1 MSQGAKII
9 AVEITS
15 FEFNLDQVGRDHNG
29 FNLVF
34 EPGGKLGQHGSILQ
48 IHTDQGV
55 TGEFPIGAGP
65 AESQVRMCADYLI
78 GKDATAREQIYNDLK
93 RGLRHFDKLAV
104 GLIDICLWD
113 IAGKLYGEPLY
124 RLLGGSRRPL
134 PAYAST
140 LHGDENGGLSDPQQF
155 AEFAVQCREM
165 GYPAFKIHGWGL
177 AARRIKREIDNI
189 LAVRAAVGPDLEL
202 MLDPACEIDTFGQ
215 ALAVGRACDE
225 AEFFWYEDP
234 FKDGGVSAFAHR
246 KLRQLLSTPILQT
259 EHVRLLEQHV
269 DFILAEGTD
278 YVRAGA
284 HEDGGITGALK
295 IAHAAE
301 GFGLD
306 VEFHGPGPVHRH
318 LMSAIRNTNFYEL
331 GLVHPRV
338 PTTRAPVY
346 LDYNDDLDGIDSDG
360 NVYAPQAPGIGVQ
373 IDWNWIGAHRT
384 GHWRID

>member
-1 MSQGAKII
+1 MNLGPTIT
-9 AVEITS
+9 AVEITE
-15 FEFNLDQVGRDHNG
+15 FEFGLDQVGRDYNG
-29 FNLVF
+29 FNMVF
-34 EPGGKLGQHGSILQ
+34 EPGGKLRQRGCILQ
-48 IHTDQGV
+48 IHTDRGIS
-55 TGEFPIGAGP
+55 GEFPIGAGP
-65 AESQVRMCADYLI
+65 AEAQVRMCADYLI

-113 IAGKLYGEPLY
+113 VAGKLYDEPLY

-155 AEFAVQCREM
+155 AEFAVRCREM

-177 AARRIKREIDNI
+177 AAANLGREIDNI
-189 LAVRAAVGPDLEL
+189 LAVRAAVGPRMAL

-225 AEFFWYEDP
+225 ADFFWYEDP

-246 KLRQLLSTPILQT
+246 KLRHLLSTPILQT

-301 GFGLD
+301 GLGLD

-360 NVYAPQAPGIGVQ
+360 NVFAPQGPGIGVP
-373 IDWNWIGAHRT
+373 IDWDWVAAHRT
-384 GHWRID
+384 GHSKIS

>member
-1 MSQGAKII
+1 MNQGPKIT

-15 FEFNLDQVGRDHNG
+15 FEFSLDQVGRDHNG
-29 FNLVF
+29 FNQVY
-34 EPGGKLGQHGSILQ
+34 EPGGKLRQNGGILQ
-48 IHTDQGV
+48 IRTDQGV
-55 TGEFPIGAGP
+55 SGEFPIGAGP
-65 AESQVRMCADYLI
+65 AESQVRICAHYLI

-177 AARRIKREIDNI
+177 AAKHLKREIDNI
-189 LAVRAAVGPDLEL
+189 QAVRAAVGPDMAL

-225 AEFFWYEDP
+225 ADFFWYEDP

-338 PTTRAPVY
+338 PTTKAPVY
-346 LDYNDDLDGIDSDG
+346 LDYNDDLDGIDADG
-360 NVYAPQAPGIGVQ
+360 NVFAPQGPGIGVE
-373 IDWNWIGAHRT
+373 IDWDWISAHRT
-384 GHWRID
+384 GHWQIT

>member
-1 MSQGAKII
+1 MNQGPTITG
-9 AVEITS
+9 VEITS
-15 FEFNLDQVGRDHNG
+15 FEFTLDQVGRDYNG

-34 EPGGKLGQHGSILQ
+34 EPGGRLKQSGHVLQ
-48 IHTDQGV
+48 IHTDLGIS
-55 TGEFPIGAGP
+55 GDFPFAAGP
-65 AESQVRMCADYLI
+65 AGPQIGMCADYLI
-78 GKDATAREQIYNDLK
+78 GKDATARELIYNDLK

-113 IAGKLYGEPLY
+113 IAGKLYDEPLY
-124 RLLGGSRRPL
+124 RLLGGFRRPL

-140 LHGDENGGLSDPQQF
+140 LHGDENGGLTNPQQF
-155 AEFAVQCREM
+155 AEFAVRCRDM

-177 AARRIKREIDNI
+177 AARRLKREIETI
-189 LAVRAAVGPDLEL
+189 RAVRTAVGSDMAL

-215 ALAVGRACDE
+215 ALTVGRACDE
-225 AEFFWYEDP
+225 ADFFWYEDP

-246 KLRQLLSTPILQT
+246 KLRQLLKTPILQT

-318 LMSAIRNTNFYEL
+318 LMSAIRNTNYYEL
-331 GLVHPRV
+331 GLVHPGV

-360 NVYAPQAPGIGVQ
+360 NVHAPRGPGIGVP
-373 IDWNWIGAHRT
+373 IDWDWIGSHRT
-384 GHWRID
+384 GVRRFA

>member
-1 MSQGAKII
+1 MGQGPKII

-15 FEFNLDQVGRDHNG
+15 FEFSLDQVGRDHNG

-55 TGEFPIGAGP
+55 SGEFPTGAGP
-65 AESQVRMCADYLI
+65 AESQIRMCADYLI

-189 LAVRAAVGPDLEL
+189 LAVRAAVGPDLAL

-225 AEFFWYEDP
+225 ADFFWYEDP

-360 NVYAPQAPGIGVQ
+360 NVYAPQEPGIGVQ
-373 IDWNWIGAHRT
+373 IDWDWIGAHRT
-384 GHWRID
+384 GRCRID

>member
-1 MSQGAKII
+1 MNQGPTIT
-9 AVEITS
+9 AVEVTS
-15 FEFNLDQVGRDHNG
+15 FEFTLDQVGRDYNG

-34 EPGGKLGQHGSILQ
+34 EPGGRLAQSGHVLQ
-48 IHTDQGV
+48 IHTDQGIS
-55 TGEFPIGAGP
+55 GQFPFAAGP
-65 AESQVRMCADYLI
+65 AGPQIGMCADYLI
-78 GKDATAREQIYNDLK
+78 GKDSTARERIYNDLK

-124 RLLGGSRRPL
+124 RLLGGHRRPL

-140 LHGDENGGLSDPQQF
+140 LHGDENGGLTHPQQF

-177 AARRIKREIDNI
+177 AASNLRREIDNI
-189 LAVRAAVGPDLEL
+189 AAVRAAVGPEMEL

-225 AEFFWYEDP
+225 AGFFWYEDP
-234 FKDGGVSAFAHR
+234 FRDGGVSAFAHR

-284 HEDGGITGALK
+284 HEDGGVTGALK

-318 LMSAIRNTNFYEL
+318 LMSAIRNTNYFEL
-331 GLVHPRV
+331 GLVHPGV

-346 LDYNDDLDGIDSDG
+346 LDYSDDLDGIDADG
-360 NVYAPQAPGIGVQ
+360 NVYAPQGPGIGVP
-373 IDWNWIGAHRT
+373 IDWDWIGAHRT
-384 GHWRID
+384 GHRRFA